1 VKVAFRESFSK
12 NLAGIKDRSLLSRL
26 KATIEAIEKA
36 GSLDQIN
43 GLKKMKGGGN
53 YFRPRIWDFR
63 VGMTVEGDKIVFVRF
78 ITPV

>member
-53 YFRPRIWDFR
+53 YFRPRIGHFR
-63 VGMTVEGDKIVFVRF
+63 VAV
-78 ITPV
+78 